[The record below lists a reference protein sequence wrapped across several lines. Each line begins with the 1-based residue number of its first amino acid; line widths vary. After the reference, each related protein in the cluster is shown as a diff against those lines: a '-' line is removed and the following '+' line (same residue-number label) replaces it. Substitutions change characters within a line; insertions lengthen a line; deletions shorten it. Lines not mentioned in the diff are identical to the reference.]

1 MRQTVL
7 RDGIA
12 QRPHDVVLAE
22 HVGKSLGAVFAGKN
36 LVTHPF
42 RLTKRHHEANRTL
55 RTWRLNRRKLA
66 AADWPGQTQFGIVVG
81 ARLG

>member
-12 QRPHDVVLAE
+12 QRPHDMILAE

-42 RLTKRHHEANRTL
+42 RLTKRILEATGSLDFAPHALTFDRNLTS
-55 RTWRLNRRKLA
+55 
-66 AADWPGQTQFGIVVG
+66 
-81 ARLG
+81 